1 MSLFTFRKYYL
12 NQIPLILLHYY
23 CGIVVAFKTII
34 FHRTMKKIIIIIAVF
49 VVIYAFRGGSE
60 GVHLA
65 ANEIDP
71 DCDIV
76 VFTTETCP
84 YCAKAR
90 ELLDNSEHYWCE
102 FDINESREA
111 HRLFKELG
119 GRGVPF
125 AFIGNQ
131 EIRGY
136 NQAVYQNALNE
147 IEQSTDL

>member
-1 MSLFTFRKYYL
+1 
-12 NQIPLILLHYY
+12 
-23 CGIVVAFKTII
+23 
-34 FHRTMKKIIIIIAVF
+34 MKKLIIIIAVF

-71 DCDIV
+71 ECDIV

-90 ELLDNSEHYWCE
+90 ELLDNSGHYWCE
-102 FDINESREA
+102 IDINESREG
-111 HRLFKELG
+111 HRLYKELG

-125 AFIGNQ
+125 AFIGIQ
-131 EIRGY
+131 KIPGY
-136 NQAVYQNALNE
+136 NQAAYQDALYK
-147 IEQSTDL
+147 IE

>member
-1 MSLFTFRKYYL
+1 MK
-12 NQIPLILLHYY
+12 IL
-23 CGIVVAFKTII
+23 
-34 FHRTMKKIIIIIAVF
+34 IIIIAV
-49 VVIYAFRGGSE
+49 VIVIYTFRGSSE
-60 GVHLA
+60 EVLLA

-71 DCDIV
+71 ECDIV

-84 YCAKAR
+84 YCTKAR

-111 HRLFKELG
+111 HRIFKELG

-131 EIRGY
+131 KIRGY

-147 IEQSTDL
+147 IEQSADL

>member
-1 MSLFTFRKYYL
+1 
-12 NQIPLILLHYY
+12 
-23 CGIVVAFKTII
+23 
-34 FHRTMKKIIIIIAVF
+34 MKKIIAIIAVF
-49 VVIYAFRGGSE
+49 VLIYAFRGGSDIPQ
-60 GVHLA
+60 LA

-84 YCAKAR
+84 YCDKAR

-111 HRLFKELG
+111 HRLFKEFG

-131 EIRGY
+131 NIRGY

-147 IEQSTDL
+147 IEYNEDL

>member
-1 MSLFTFRKYYL
+1 
-12 NQIPLILLHYY
+12 
-23 CGIVVAFKTII
+23 
-34 FHRTMKKIIIIIAVF
+34 MKKLIVIIAVF
-49 VVIYAFRGGSE
+49 VVIYAFRGSSE

-71 DCDIV
+71 ECDIV

-84 YCAKAR
+84 YCAKTR
-90 ELLDNSEHYWCE
+90 ELLYNSEHKWGE

-125 AFIGNQ
+125 DFIGNQ
-131 EIRGY
+131 KIRGY

-147 IEQSTDL
+147 IEYNEDL